1 MRRRGTVSLKLM
13 FAPGNLMRWPRRRY
27 RPMHQALPPS
37 FESPRIAGVLA
48 ELSLASRFDSAP
60 RGSVLR
66 AIETGPEISIA
77 SLQESRSL
85 LVGARRRPS
94 SCGRRRVLE
103 RDRVVLDRSTRRVRQ
118 ADRLTTAS
126 TPTRAGAARAG
137 DAERYA
143 PRGTSMKIATTCWL
157 LFALLFG
164 CGALNAKD
172 YCPPAPKAEKEGDA
186 WYIPESA
193 FTKEAANKA
202 LQNLSTQINKGVKGR
217 DYLIDNDLKMIKGYL
232 FISYLAE

>member
-85 LVGARRRPS
+85 LVGAHHRAVGVES
-94 SCGRRRVLE
+94 SNGIVWFWIG
-103 RDRVVLDRSTRRVRQ
+103 
-118 ADRLTTAS
+118 
-126 TPTRAGAARAG
+126 PH
-137 DAERYA
+137 AEYD
-143 PRGTSMKIATTCWL
+143 KL
-157 LFALLFG
+157 
-164 CGALNAKD
+164 
-172 YCPPAPKAEKEGDA
+172 
-186 WYIPESA
+186 
-193 FTKEAANKA
+193 
-202 LQNLSTQINKGVKGR
+202 
-217 DYLIDNDLKMIKGYL
+217 
-232 FISYLAE
+232 